1 MKKCLCQSL
10 THLFFGNI
18 FLVNRCL
25 FGIDSSD
32 NSSPDEQSE
41 DDANVN
47 EFPKGMKS
55 ELLESSPLS
64 AEVSF
69 SSILSSL
76 TEIFSDVF
84 SIYKYI
90 LIILGNIS
98 PKHERITKMIMLLI
112 TTKTI
117 NLSIK
122 FHQTRKSKMLK
133 HYCQK

>member
-25 FGIDSSD
+25 FGMDSSD

-122 FHQTRKSKMLK
+122 FHQTRKSKTLK

>member
-41 DDANVN
+41 DDASVN

-55 ELLESSPLS
+55 ELLQSSPLS
-64 AEVSF
+64 AEVLF
-69 SSILSSL
+69 SSIFSSL

-90 LIILGNIS
+90 HIILGNIS
-98 PKHERITKMIMLLI
+98 RKHERISKMIMLL
-112 TTKTI
+112 TKTI

-122 FHQTRKSKMLK
+122 FHQTRKSKKLK

>member
-122 FHQTRKSKMLK
+122 FHQTRKSKALK

>member
-18 FLVNRCL
+18 FLVNQCL

-122 FHQTRKSKMLK
+122 FHQTRKSKKLK

>member
-122 FHQTRKSKMLK
+122 FHQTTKSKTLK